1 MTTQDAPDREEPG
14 EAAPPGLGPPAGP
27 ELPAGSPLDAAQ
39 AALGVMPKQITL
51 PLPPWLGPLAVCCAL
66 GIVPWVVYLAVTLP
80 GRQRAVDYDI
90 AWVGYDAVMGGDGGA
105 RLLRTAT
112 QGGYRRD
119 RRGCLDDARDRRVV
133 RHRHDRQ
140 TRTTRVRHRL
150 GSAPRDTARDR
161 LRLGGHQR

>member
-1 MTTQDAPDREEPG
+1 
-14 EAAPPGLGPPAGP
+14 LGPPAGP

-105 RLLRTAT
+105 SPAAH
-112 QGGYRRD
+112 
-119 RRGCLDDARDRRVV
+119 CDARRLPARSPRLPRRC
-133 RHRHDRQ
+133 
-140 TRTTRVRHRL
+140 
-150 GSAPRDTARDR
+150 S
-161 LRLGGHQR
+161 